1 MAAAGDPGQEAAL
14 YATVEAVSALAQ
26 QLRIPIPVGKD
37 SMSMSVAWKDGDSEK
52 RVSAPVSLNVTAY
65 APVADTGKTLSPQLR
80 RAEDSVLLLI
90 DLGLGKNRLGGS
102 ALAQVS
108 QRTGLA
114 APDLDDP
121 ALLAACFNGVQ
132 LLNETGY
139 ILAYHDRS
147 DGGVFI
153 TLCEMAFAGRCG
165 LDIEVEDDDLAA
177 FLFNEEP
184 GVALQVGAHHLHTV
198 RETLLRSGLP
208 ETSLAVVARP
218 NAEREVRIRHRNRPV
233 YAAGLEQLHRLWSL
247 TTYHMQ
253 ALRDNPDCARE
264 EFDALQDPDD
274 PGLSCVQ
281 TYRVEIPAPIAGSA
295 RPALGIL
302 REQGVNGHVE
312 MAAAFDRTG
321 FDCIDINMNDLLSR
335 AVSLD
340 KLSGLVACGGFSYGD
355 VLGAGGGW
363 AQSILHNERLRDE
376 FQRFFNRPD
385 SFGLG
390 VCNGCQMLSRLRSII
405 PGAAG
410 WPDFVRNRS
419 EQFESRVV
427 MVEITDSP
435 SLLFRGMTGSRLPI
449 VVAHGEGQ
457 AAMNGRGQPGLVA
470 MRFVDNRGDV
480 TETYP
485 YNPNGSVQG
494 MTGFT
499 SADGRFTIMMP
510 HPERV
515 FLARQMSWIAHDRP
529 GADSPW
535 MQMFYNARKWVD

>member
-1 MAAAGDPGQEAAL
+1 M
-14 YATVEAVSALAQ
+14 
-26 QLRIPIPVGKD
+26 
-37 SMSMSVAWKDGDSEK
+37 
-52 RVSAPVSLNVTAY
+52 
-65 APVADTGKTLSPQLR
+65 
-80 RAEDSVLLLI
+80 
-90 DLGLGKNRLGGS
+90 GGS

-108 QRTGLA
+108 QQTGLA

-165 LDIEVEDDDLAA
+165 LDIEVEDDDLTA

-184 GVALQVGAHHLHTV
+184 GVALQVSAEHLHTV

-208 ETSLAVVARP
+208 ETSLAVIARP
-218 NAEREVRIRHRNRPV
+218 NGDREVRIRHRNRPV

-281 TYRVEIPAPIAGSA
+281 TYRVEKPVPVTGSA

-312 MAAAFDRTG
+312 MAAAFDRAG

-340 KLSGLVACGGFSYGD
+340 ELSGLVACGGFSYGD

-376 FQRFFNRPD
+376 FERFFNRPD

-405 PGAAG
+405 PGASA
-410 WPDFVRNRS
+410 WPDFARNRS

-435 SLLFRGMTGSRLPI
+435 SLFFRGMAGSRLPI

-457 AAMNGRGQPGLVA
+457 AVMNGSGQPGTVA

-485 YNPNGSVQG
+485 YNPNGSAQG

-515 FLARQMSWIAHDRP
+515 FLAQQMSWIAHDRP

-535 MQMFYNARKWVD
+535 MQMFYNAREWLGQVNGVYSLT